1 MTFARWI
8 PEAVTLCFLLLHSD
22 MLSKEPPWCDGSN
35 CYECAA
41 KFGVTTRKHHWCV
54 AVFCSVLPPPPLIT
68 PVFTRSRHCGRL
80 LCHKCSIKEIPIIKF
95 DLNKPV
101 RVCDI
106 CFDVLTLGGV
116 S

>member
-1 MTFARWI
+1 
-8 PEAVTLCFLLLHSD
+8 

-41 KFGVTTRKHHWCV
+41 KFGVTTRKHHWYV
-54 AVFCSVLPPPPLIT
+54 LGLHLSLRNTGNKSDSVNRFFSSHLT
-68 PVFTRSRHCGRL
+68 SRHCGRL
-80 LCHKCSIKEIPIIKF
+80 LCHKCSVKEIPIIKF

>member
-1 MTFARWI
+1 MLCLTI
-8 PEAVTLCFLLLHSD
+8 ITLIHF
-22 MLSKEPPWCDGSN
+22 
-35 CYECAA
+35 
-41 KFGVTTRKHHWCV
+41 
-54 AVFCSVLPPPPLIT
+54 
-68 PVFTRSRHCGRL
+68 FTVDCSRHCGRL

>member
-1 MTFARWI
+1 MRRVQLLRMCCQVWRYD
-8 PEAVTLCFLLLHSD
+8 PEASLVRSSVL
-22 MLSKEPPWCDGSN
+22 
-35 CYECAA
+35 
-41 KFGVTTRKHHWCV
+41 
-54 AVFCSVLPPPPLIT
+54 FCSVLPPPPTNTL
-68 PVFTRSRHCGRL
+68 VFTHSRHCGRL

>member
-1 MTFARWI
+1 MCCQVWCYDKETSLVSRMAFS
-8 PEAVTLCFLLLHSD
+8 FLLHHYGFSAD
-22 MLSKEPPWCDGSN
+22 SQFTNSLSPPS
-35 CYECAA
+35 
-41 KFGVTTRKHHWCV
+41 
-54 AVFCSVLPPPPLIT
+54 S
-68 PVFTRSRHCGRL
+68 SRHCGRL
-80 LCHKCSIKEIPIIKF
+80 LCHKCSIKEIPVIKF

>member
-1 MTFARWI
+1 MTRLYSFH
-8 PEAVTLCFLLLHSD
+8 L
-22 MLSKEPPWCDGSN
+22 
-35 CYECAA
+35 
-41 KFGVTTRKHHWCV
+41 VTT
-54 AVFCSVLPPPPLIT
+54 SVPL
-68 PVFTRSRHCGRL
+68 TRFLSSSATSRHCGRL

>member
-1 MTFARWI
+1 
-8 PEAVTLCFLLLHSD
+8 

-54 AVFCSVLPPPPLIT
+54 ALFCSVLLPPTLIT
-68 PVFTRSRHCGRL
+68 PVFTCSRHCGRL

>member
-1 MTFARWI
+1 MSHSSQNLMQPTALCPTPGVWSNQHISLTSSLRY
-8 PEAVTLCFLLLHSD
+8 VTD

-35 CYECAA
+35 CYECTA
-41 KFGVTTRKHHWCV
+41 KFGVTTRKHHC
-54 AVFCSVLPPPPLIT
+54 
-68 PVFTRSRHCGRL
+68 RHCGRL
-80 LCHKCSIKEIPIIKF
+80 LCHKCSTKEIPIIKF

-101 RVCDI
+101 RVCNI